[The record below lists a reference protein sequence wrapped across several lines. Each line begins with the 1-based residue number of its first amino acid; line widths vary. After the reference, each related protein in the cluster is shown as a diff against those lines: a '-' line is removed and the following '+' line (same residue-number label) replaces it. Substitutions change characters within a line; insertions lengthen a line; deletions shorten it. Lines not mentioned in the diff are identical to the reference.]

1 MKRLLLATA
10 AAALVAGTA
19 LAQPASAGRPH
30 DLADLQILAINDFH
44 GNLEPPTGS
53 SGRVIIGK
61 NPDGTDQTV
70 NAGGV
75 EYLAT
80 HLKNARV
87 GNPNTTTVGAGDLIG
102 ASPLLSAA
110 FHDEPS
116 IDALGD
122 LGLEATAVGNHEFD
136 EGAAELLRMQGGGC
150 HPTDGCADPAAPFK
164 GAKFQYLAANVVD
177 TKADKTVLP
186 PYWVKDFGNGAKVG
200 FIGMTLHGTPDIVTK
215 SGIAGLSFTDE
226 VVTANH
232 YVSELRLQGVMAI
245 VVLLHEGGLPA
256 SNVYNYDC
264 NAGGNLGL
272 SGPIVDIAKKL
283 SPSIDLV
290 ITGHTHQS
298 YACSIP
304 DPMGRPRMV
313 TSAGSFGR
321 EYTDVR
327 LKFDLDKNDIVQV
340 AAQNKIVT
348 RDVPKDPAATA
359 LVAKYKTLIAPIANR
374 KLGFIAGDV
383 PRSLSSIVET
393 PLGDMIA
400 DAQLAATSAPDKGGA
415 QIAFMNPGGI
425 RADLTFAQSGSEG
438 NGVVTYGEAFTVQ
451 PFNNYV
457 DTVSL
462 TGAQIV
468 TVLNQQFTGANAGT
482 GKKVLQV
489 STGFTYTVTGLST
502 VSDVRLN
509 GVPLDPAATY
519 RVSINSFLADGG
531 DGFPELAKHT
541 NKLVGPLDIDT
552 FAAYLAANSSAENP
566 YPVPA
571 AKRIT
576 FQ

>member
-1 MKRLLLATA
+1 MKRLLLATTAVALA
-10 AAALVAGTA
+10 AGMLA
-19 LAQPASAGRPH
+19 AQPATAGRPH

-44 GNLEPPTGS
+44 GNLEPPAGS
-53 SGRVIIGK
+53 SGRVVTGK
-61 NPDGTDQTV
+61 DAAGKDITV
-70 NAGGV
+70 DAGGV

-87 GNPNTTTVGAGDLIG
+87 GNPNTTTVGAGDMVG
-102 ASPLLSAA
+102 ATPLLSAA
-110 FHDEPS
+110 FHDEPTV
-116 IDALGD
+116 DALGD

-136 EGAAELLRMQGGGC
+136 EGAAELVRLQNGGC
-150 HPTDGCADPAAPFK
+150 HAVDGCADPAAPFQ
-164 GAKFQYLAANVVD
+164 GAAFQYLAANVVD
-177 TKADKTVLP
+177 TKAKKTVLP

-200 FIGMTLHGTPDIVTK
+200 FIGMTLRGTPDIVTK
-215 SGIAGLSFTDE
+215 SGVAGLSFTDE

-232 YVSELRLQGVMAI
+232 YVSELRLKGVMAI
-245 VVLLHEGGLPA
+245 VVLLHEGGVPA

-272 SGPIVDIAKKL
+272 SGPIVDISKRL
-283 SPSIDLV
+283 SPSVDLV
-290 ITGHTHQS
+290 VTGHTHSS

-340 AAQNKIVT
+340 AAQNKVVT
-348 RDVPKDPAATA
+348 RDVAKDATA
-359 LVAKYKTLIAPIANR
+359 KALVDKYKVLVAPIANR
-374 KLGFIAGDV
+374 NLGYIAGDIK
-383 PRSLSSIVET
+383 RAGTSTVES
-393 PLGDMIA
+393 PLGDLIA
-400 DAQLAATSAPDKGGA
+400 DAQLASTSAPDKGGA
-415 QIAFMNPGGI
+415 QIALMNPGGI
-425 RADLTFAQSGSEG
+425 RTDLVFLPSGAEG
-438 NGVVTYGEAFTVQ
+438 NGVVTYGEAFAVQ
-451 PFNNYV
+451 PFNNNV

-482 GKKVLQV
+482 AKKVLQV
-489 STGFTYTVTGLST
+489 SAGFTYTVTGLST
-502 VSDVRLN
+502 VSDVRLH

-519 RVSINSFLADGG
+519 RVTINSFLADGG
-531 DGFPELAKHT
+531 DGFPELAKGT
-541 NKLVGPLDIDT
+541 DKLVGQLDIDS
-552 FAAYLAANSSAENP
+552 FADYLAAHSTPSIP

-571 AKRIT
+571 ANRIT

>member
-1 MKRLLLATA
+1 MKRLLLATTAVALA
-10 AAALVAGTA
+10 AGMFA
-19 LAQPASAGRPH
+19 AQPATAGRPH

-53 SGRVIIGK
+53 SGVVTTLDASGA
-61 NPDGTDQTV
+61 TV
-70 NAGGV
+70 KVPAGGV

-116 IDALGD
+116 VNALGD

-136 EGAAELLRMQGGGC
+136 EGSAELLRMQGGGC
-150 HPTDGCADPAAPFK
+150 HPTDGCADPAAPFQ

-177 TKADKTVLP
+177 TAAQKTVLP

-200 FIGMTLHGTPDIVTK
+200 FIGMTLRGTPDIVTK
-215 SGIAGLSFTDE
+215 SGIAGLRFDDE
-226 VVTANH
+226 VTTANH

-245 VVLLHEGGLPA
+245 VVLLHEGGVPV
-256 SNVYNYDC
+256 SQVYNYDC

-313 TSAGSFGR
+313 TSAGSYGR

-327 LKFDLDKNDIVQV
+327 LKFDIDKNDIVQV
-340 AAQNKIVT
+340 TAQNKIVT
-348 RDVPKDPAATA
+348 RDVPKDPTATA
-359 LVAKYKTLIAPIANR
+359 LVTKYKTLIAPIANR
-374 KLGFIAGDV
+374 KLGYIAGDV
-383 PRSLSSIVET
+383 QKAVSSTVET
-393 PLGDMIA
+393 PLGDLIA

-415 QIAFMNPGGI
+415 QIALMNPGGI
-425 RADLTFAQSGSEG
+425 RADLTYAQSGSEG
-438 NGVVTYGEAFTVQ
+438 NGVVTYAEAFTVQ

-468 TVLNQQFTGANAGT
+468 TVLGQQFTGTNSGVA
-482 GKKVLQV
+482 KKVLQV
-489 STGFTYTVTGLST
+489 STGFTYTVTGLLT

-552 FAAYLAANSSAENP
+552 FAAYMAANSSAANP

-571 AKRIT
+571 ATRIT